1 MPTCHAAGVSATLS
15 VANLQASC
23 SNVFDLRMFAEQR
36 LDAERIE
43 NVFATGRNLPE
54 RPLSTEGDG
63 MDVMQFVGANEDMPL
78 FMVEAGDGLARARTS
93 EMAHQAGNPVRGL
106 MVANTDSPLTSLS
119 GTPDAVD
126 LTFAV
131 KREQSPAP
139 GTSRPGQKRARKA
152 KRAQPVEADA
162 ALAPTSF
169 SDFERART
177 FLDTNPDEP
186 QALCLTVQTNYK
198 SFLPK
203 ITDGTKRIGKD
214 LKIEVF
220 LNGELVASSLINRRG
235 SAVELKNDKVRF
247 HGTRVHR
254 QSERLWT
261 YQSAATADADDEI
274 LSAPQ
279 QWDATSRALENEAG
293 LRGRNKWGD
302 VPPTAELLLALSR
315 HQLPVQLS
323 DQPGLAVFD
332 LVITA
337 GYGKKYGPETAY
349 LLAPTRMDDPEYTL
363 LGEEDGRYASDPFA
377 VEDAMLFGMDI
388 NDTSPLRGSRSSTLL
403 QRDVPQ
409 TSFREPSSFH
419 ALSAQQSSPQPQ
431 RRSAIAVPQTPT
443 KKSRLAD
450 LPELEG
456 VDLNMKLGSFENA
469 RGKTARQRTLKQRL
483 SDINQMNPTNRAK
496 SIAALREELDETPLR
511 AIGRAAARREVE
523 VQPPP
528 LKKAKVE
535 ATGGYEWEAALNIL
549 ADAALAD
556 DGTIDPQ
563 LMNWHSEM
571 APMRDRMDYSPDESY
586 PVKPETMLMAE
597 RRDSLEFGAGLHQSV
612 MLPDAAH
619 ANPHSVL
626 DPELVSIDE
635 KPELTQDCMDVA
647 FESGFSFQTPSIS
660 TQNLTPQK
668 KTRASALANSPCA
681 VRVKSPTKQGRTPT
695 LTPQRNAIID
705 NSTYYSTLS
714 APFPI
719 DPLFSAA
726 RSPATSSSAKST
738 GQGANRTRRAWN
750 PTEITLAEA
759 LVEAEKKDGLGRG
772 SVVQYAG
779 LQKQRQI
786 GKARSGVFRE
796 ESVVVGMR
804 WRASTQR
811 GTVEWIVPA
820 AKEGHPEF
828 EIAMSVA
835 DA

>member
-15 VANLQASC
+15 VANLQASR

-54 RPLSTEGDG
+54 RPLTIEGDEKG
-63 MDVMQFVGANEDMPL
+63 VMQFVGANEDMPL
-78 FMVEAGDGLARARTS
+78 FMVEAGDGLARARSGET
-93 EMAHQAGNPVRGL
+93 AHQAGDPVGGL

-119 GTPDAVD
+119 GTPDAVE

-139 GTSRPGQKRARKA
+139 ATTLAGRKRAKKA
-152 KRAQPVEADA
+152 KRAQSVEPDAKPV
-162 ALAPTSF
+162 PTSF

-177 FLDTNPDEP
+177 FLDTNPNEP
-186 QALCLTVQTNYK
+186 QALCLTVQTNHK

-203 ITDGTKRIGKD
+203 NTDGTKRTGKD
-214 LKIEVF
+214 FKIEVF
-220 LNGELVASSLINRRG
+220 LNGELVASSFINTRG
-235 SAVELKNDKVRF
+235 SAVELKDDKIRF

-261 YQSAATADADDEI
+261 YQSAATADAGDEI

-279 QWDATSRALENEAG
+279 QWDATSRALEKEAG

-315 HQLPVQLS
+315 HQLPARLS
-323 DQPGLAVFD
+323 GASGLAVFD

-349 LLAPTRMDDPEYTL
+349 LLAPTRMDDAECTL
-363 LGEEDGRYASDPFA
+363 LGEEDGRYAGDPYASDPFA

-388 NDTSPLRGSRSSTLL
+388 DDASPLRGLRSSTLL
-403 QRDVPQ
+403 QRNVLQ
-409 TSFREPSSFH
+409 TSSREPSPFR
-419 ALSAQQSSPQPQ
+419 ALSAQQSSPLPQ

-443 KKSRLAD
+443 KKARLAD

-483 SDINQMNPTNRAK
+483 SDINQMNPTNRVK
-496 SIAALREELDETPLR
+496 SIAALREELDETTLR

-535 ATGGYEWEAALNIL
+535 ATGGCEWDAALNML

-563 LMNWHSEM
+563 LMNWQSDMEV
-571 APMRDRMDYSPDESY
+571 APECDRRAYSPDENH
-586 PVKPETMLMAE
+586 PIKAETVLIPA
-597 RRDSLEFGAGLHQSV
+597 RRDSLEFGAGFRRPAE
-612 MLPDAAH
+612 LPESEYMS
-619 ANPHSVL
+619 PHSVL

-635 KPELTQDCMDVA
+635 KAQLTQDRMDRTL
-647 FESGFSFQTPSIS
+647 ESGSNIHTPSTS
-660 TQNLTPQK
+660 TQHLTPQK

-681 VRVKSPTKQGRTPT
+681 VRVKSPTRQGRTPI
-695 LTPQRNAIID
+695 LTPQRNAA
-705 NSTYYSTLS
+705 NNQNTYYPPLS
-714 APFPI
+714 APFQN
-719 DPLFSAA
+719 DPLLAVDE
-726 RSPATSSSAKST
+726 SPASPSPAKSS
-738 GQGANRTRRAWN
+738 GRGANRTRRVWN

-772 SVVQYAG
+772 SVVQHAG
-779 LQKQRQI
+779 LQQQRQV

-804 WRASTQR
+804 F
-811 GTVEWIVPA
+811 VVI
-820 AKEGHPEF
+820 
-828 EIAMSVA
+828 
-835 DA
+835 

>member
-63 MDVMQFVGANEDMPL
+63 MGVMQFVGANEDMPL
-78 FMVEAGDGLARARTS
+78 FMVEAGDGLARARSGET
-93 EMAHQAGNPVRGL
+93 AHQAGDPVGGL

-139 GTSRPGQKRARKA
+139 ATTLTGRKRAKKA
-152 KRAQPVEADA
+152 ARAQPVEPDA
-162 ALAPTSF
+162 KPALTFF

-186 QALCLTVQTNYK
+186 QALCLTVQTNHK

-203 ITDGTKRIGKD
+203 NMDGTKRTGQD

-220 LNGELVASSLINRRG
+220 LNGELVASSLINTRG
-235 SAVELKNDKVRF
+235 SAVELKNDKIRF

-261 YQSAATADADDEI
+261 YQSTATADAYDDI
-274 LSAPQ
+274 LSASQ
-279 QWDATSRALENEAG
+279 QWDATSRALEKEAG

-302 VPPTAELLLALSR
+302 VPPTAELLLALSQ
-315 HQLPVQLS
+315 HQLPARLS
-323 DQPGLAVFD
+323 DQAGLAVFD

-363 LGEEDGRYASDPFA
+363 LGEEDGRYVSDPFA

-388 NDTSPLRGSRSSTLL
+388 NDASPLRGLRSSTLL
-403 QRDVPQ
+403 QRDVPK
-409 TSFREPSSFH
+409 TSSREPSPFRGVSFE
-419 ALSAQQSSPQPQ
+419 QTSPLQQ
-431 RRSAIAVPQTPT
+431 RRPFTVIPQTPT
-443 KKSRLAD
+443 KISRLAD

-483 SDINQMNPTNRAK
+483 SDINQMNPTNRVK
-496 SIAALREELDETPLR
+496 SIAALREELDETTLR
-511 AIGRAAARREVE
+511 TIGRAAARREVE
-523 VQPPP
+523 VQPRP

-535 ATGGYEWEAALNIL
+535 DAGGCEWDAALNML

-563 LMNWHSEM
+563 LMDWHSEM
-571 APMRDRMDYSPDESY
+571 APVRDRMAYSPDESN
-586 PVKPETMLMAE
+586 PVEPETMLMPE
-597 RRDSLEFGAGLHQSV
+597 QRDSLEFGAGFRHPAG
-612 MLPDAAH
+612 LPESEYMS
-619 ANPHSVL
+619 PHSVL

-635 KPELTQDCMDVA
+635 KAQLTQNRMDFA
-647 FESGFSFQTPSIS
+647 LESGSSFHTPSIS
-660 TQNLTPQK
+660 TQHLTPQK

-695 LTPQRNAIID
+695 LTPQRKAAN
-705 NSTYYSTLS
+705 NQNTYYPSLTV
-714 APFPI
+714 PFPVY
-719 DPLFSAA
+719 PLLGIAA
-726 RSPATSSSAKST
+726 GESPASPSPAKSS
-738 GQGANRTRRAWN
+738 GRGANRTRRAWN

-759 LVEAEKKDGLGRG
+759 LVEAEKKDGLGKG

-804 WRASTQR
+804 F
-811 GTVEWIVPA
+811 VV
-820 AKEGHPEF
+820 
-828 EIAMSVA
+828 V
-835 DA
+835 

>member
-15 VANLQASC
+15 VANLQASR

-63 MDVMQFVGANEDMPL
+63 TGVMQFVGANEDMPL
-78 FMVEAGDGLARARTS
+78 FMVEAGDGLAKARTS
-93 EMAHQAGNPVRGL
+93 ETAHQAGDPVGGL
-106 MVANTDSPLTSLS
+106 MVANTDCPLTSLS

-139 GTSRPGQKRARKA
+139 ATTLAGRKRAKKA
-152 KRAQPVEADA
+152 KRAQSVEPDAKPV
-162 ALAPTSF
+162 PTSF

-177 FLDTNPDEP
+177 FLDTNPNEP
-186 QALCLTVQTNYK
+186 QALCLTVQTNHK

-203 ITDGTKRIGKD
+203 NTDGTKRTGKD

-220 LNGELVASSLINRRG
+220 LNGELVASSFINTRG
-235 SAVELKNDKVRF
+235 SAVELKDDKIRF

-261 YQSAATADADDEI
+261 YQSAATADAGDEI
-274 LSAPQ
+274 LSALQ
-279 QWDATSRALENEAG
+279 QWDATSRALEKEARS
-293 LRGRNKWGD
+293 RGRNKWGD
-302 VPPTAELLLALSR
+302 VPPTAELLLALSQ

-332 LVITA
+332 LLITA

-349 LLAPTRMDDPEYTL
+349 LLAPTRMDDPEYPL
-363 LGEEDGRYASDPFA
+363 LGEEDGRYAGDPYASDPFA

-388 NDTSPLRGSRSSTLL
+388 DDASPLRGLRSSTLL
-403 QRDVPQ
+403 QRNVPQ
-409 TSFREPSSFH
+409 TSCREPSPFR
-419 ALSAQQSSPQPQ
+419 ALSAQQSSPLPQ

-443 KKSRLAD
+443 KKARLTD

-456 VDLNMKLGSFENA
+456 IDLNMKLGSFENA

-483 SDINQMNPTNRAK
+483 SDINQMNPTNRVK
-496 SIAALREELDETPLR
+496 SIAALREELDETTLR
-511 AIGRAAARREVE
+511 AISRAAARREVE
-523 VQPPP
+523 VRPPP

-535 ATGGYEWEAALNIL
+535 ATRGCEWDAALNML

-563 LMNWHSEM
+563 LMNWQSDMEA
-571 APMRDRMDYSPDESY
+571 APERDRMAYSPDENH
-586 PVKPETMLMAE
+586 PVKAETVPIPE
-597 RRDSLEFGAGLHQSV
+597 RRDSLEFGAGFRRPAE
-612 MLPDAAH
+612 LPESEYMS
-619 ANPHSVL
+619 PHSVL

-635 KPELTQDCMDVA
+635 KAQLTQDRMDRTL
-647 FESGFSFQTPSIS
+647 ESGSNFHTPSIS
-660 TQNLTPQK
+660 TQHLTPQK

-681 VRVKSPTKQGRTPT
+681 VRVKSPTRQGRTPI
-695 LTPQRNAIID
+695 LTPQRNAA
-705 NSTYYSTLS
+705 NNQNTYYPPLS
-714 APFPI
+714 APFQN
-719 DPLFSAA
+719 DPLLAVDE
-726 RSPATSSSAKST
+726 SPASPSPAKSS
-738 GQGANRTRRAWN
+738 GRGANRTRRAWN

-759 LVEAEKKDGLGRG
+759 LVEAEKKDGLRKG

-779 LQKQRQI
+779 LQRQRQV

-804 WRASTQR
+804 F
-811 GTVEWIVPA
+811 VVI
-820 AKEGHPEF
+820 
-828 EIAMSVA
+828 
-835 DA
+835 

>member
-15 VANLQASC
+15 VANLQASR

-63 MDVMQFVGANEDMPL
+63 TGVMQFVGANEDMPL
-78 FMVEAGDGLARARTS
+78 FMVEAGDGLAKARTS
-93 EMAHQAGNPVRGL
+93 ETAHQAGDPVGGL
-106 MVANTDSPLTSLS
+106 MVANTDCPLTSLS

-139 GTSRPGQKRARKA
+139 ATTLAGRKRAKKA
-152 KRAQPVEADA
+152 KRAQSVEPDAKPV
-162 ALAPTSF
+162 PTSF

-177 FLDTNPDEP
+177 FLDTNPNEP
-186 QALCLTVQTNYK
+186 QALCLTVQTNHK

-203 ITDGTKRIGKD
+203 NTDGTKRTGKD

-220 LNGELVASSLINRRG
+220 LNGELVASSFINTRG
-235 SAVELKNDKVRF
+235 SAVELKDDKIRF

-261 YQSAATADADDEI
+261 YQSAATADAGDEI
-274 LSAPQ
+274 LSALQ
-279 QWDATSRALENEAG
+279 QWDATSRALEKEARS
-293 LRGRNKWGD
+293 RGRNKWGD
-302 VPPTAELLLALSR
+302 VPPTAELLLALSQ

-332 LVITA
+332 LLITA

-349 LLAPTRMDDPEYTL
+349 LLAPTRMDDPEYPL
-363 LGEEDGRYASDPFA
+363 LGEEDGRYAGDPYASDPFA

-388 NDTSPLRGSRSSTLL
+388 DDASPLRGLRSSTLL
-403 QRDVPQ
+403 QRNVPQ
-409 TSFREPSSFH
+409 TSCREPSPFR
-419 ALSAQQSSPQPQ
+419 ALSAQQSSPLPQ

-443 KKSRLAD
+443 KKARLTD

-456 VDLNMKLGSFENA
+456 IDLNMKLGSFENA

-483 SDINQMNPTNRAK
+483 SDINQMNPTNRVK
-496 SIAALREELDETPLR
+496 SIAALREELDETTLR
-511 AIGRAAARREVE
+511 SDM
-523 VQPPP
+523 
-528 LKKAKVE
+528 
-535 ATGGYEWEAALNIL
+535 EAA
-549 ADAALAD
+549 
-556 DGTIDPQ
+556 P
-563 LMNWHSEM
+563 E
-571 APMRDRMDYSPDESY
+571 RDRMAYSPDENH
-586 PVKPETMLMAE
+586 PVKAETVPIPE
-597 RRDSLEFGAGLHQSV
+597 RRDSLEFGAGFRRPAE
-612 MLPDAAH
+612 LPESEYMS
-619 ANPHSVL
+619 PHSVL

-635 KPELTQDCMDVA
+635 KAQLTQDRMDRTL
-647 FESGFSFQTPSIS
+647 ESGSNFHTPSIS
-660 TQNLTPQK
+660 TQHLTPQK

-681 VRVKSPTKQGRTPT
+681 VRVKSPTRQGRTPI
-695 LTPQRNAIID
+695 LTPQRNAA
-705 NSTYYSTLS
+705 NNQNTYYPPLS
-714 APFPI
+714 APFQN
-719 DPLFSAA
+719 DPLLAVDE
-726 RSPATSSSAKST
+726 SPASPSPAKSS
-738 GQGANRTRRAWN
+738 GRGANRTRRAWN

-759 LVEAEKKDGLGRG
+759 LVEAEKKDGLRKG

-779 LQKQRQI
+779 LQRQRQV

-804 WRASTQR
+804 F
-811 GTVEWIVPA
+811 VVI
-820 AKEGHPEF
+820 
-828 EIAMSVA
+828 
-835 DA
+835 